1 MYSIL
6 ITFLLVVF
14 LAVAF
19 SLQNAD
25 PIKINFFW
33 TFEVS
38 LVLVLLT
45 ALACGVLLSIIAS
58 LPSFFKKS
66 RLIAQQQK
74 TIAQLKQAATEVQL
88 EQTETEHKQLSV
100 HPDVL

>member
-6 ITFLLVVF
+6 LTFLLVVF
-14 LAVAF
+14 FAVAF

-33 TFEVS
+33 TFEAS

-58 LPSFFKKS
+58 LPSFIKKN

-74 TIAQLKQAATEVQL
+74 TIAKL
-88 EQTETEHKQLSV
+88 EQTASEYKQLPV
-100 HPDVL
+100 HLDPS